1 MKIGFLSS
9 STGWGGL
16 ERNLLRHARWMEELG
31 HETCVFCVQD
41 SKLWSAANETTRVVI
56 QRHHRYLHW
65 TAGRALHQLLL
76 THGVDVLW
84 TRDPRDLGICGQ
96 AAMRT
101 QIPLIFQQGMQLAG
115 PKLMPW
121 HQQRFRRVSR
131 WVSPLHWLQAQVE
144 TWTSVPSENIQV
156 IPLGL
161 EATWWAPPEQI
172 MAARSAL
179 GWPLERRLVGC
190 FGRLDPLKGQ
200 DVLIRALV
208 HLPTLWEAV
217 FVGDN
222 TVNED
227 RDMLG
232 ELKQLARKL
241 GVKNR
246 VHFYPSMEALRP
258 AYDAVDVLAICSVSE
273 TIGMVTLEAM
283 AAGAAVVGTQSGG
296 TPELFLK
303 GEVDGKAL
311 FQPGDPRALAQCI
324 ESGPFRAN
332 RQTLRQHFEETQVKS
347 QWKAL
352 LENLPGA
359 HQKP

>member
-31 HETCVFCVQD
+31 HEICLFCIQD
-41 SKLWSAANETTRVVI
+41 SRLWTEGNGTTRVNI

-65 TAGRALHQLLL
+65 KAGRALYALLL
-76 THGVDVLW
+76 SHDVDVLW

-96 AAMRT
+96 AASRMG
-101 QIPLIFQQGMQLAG
+101 IPLIFQQGMQLAG

-121 HQQRFRRVSR
+121 HQRRFRRVSR
-131 WVSPLHWLQAQVE
+131 WVSPLHWLQAQVQ
-144 TWTSVPSENIQV
+144 TWTPVPAENIQV

-161 EATWWAPPEQI
+161 ETTWWAPPQQR

-190 FGRLDPLKGQ
+190 FGRLDSLKGQ
-200 DVLIRALV
+200 DVLIRALAQ
-208 HLPTLWEAV
+208 LPTLWEAV

-222 TVNED
+222 TINDD

-232 ELKQLARKL
+232 ELKQLAQKL
-241 GVKNR
+241 GVQHR
-246 VHFYPSMEALRP
+246 VHFYPSMEVLRP
-258 AYDAVDVLAICSVSE
+258 AYDAVDVLAICSASE

-283 AAGAAVVGTQSGG
+283 TAGAAVVGTSSGG
-296 TPELFLK
+296 TPELFLR

-311 FQPGDPRALAQCI
+311 FPPGDPQALAQCI
-324 ESGPFRAN
+324 ERGPFRAN
-332 RQTLRQHFEETQVKS
+332 RETLRQQFEEKLVKN

-352 LENLPGA
+352 LENLTSA
-359 HQKP
+359 QQKP